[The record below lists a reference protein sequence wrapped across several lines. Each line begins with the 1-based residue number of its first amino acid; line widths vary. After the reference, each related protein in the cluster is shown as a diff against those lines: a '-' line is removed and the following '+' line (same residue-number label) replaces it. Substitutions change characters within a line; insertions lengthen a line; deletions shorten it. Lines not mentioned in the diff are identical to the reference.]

1 MTTEPSEK
9 WLKVEDDRECDTVK
23 EIDFRFPYPL
33 HDKRVKKVPMKQALK
48 EYKKILFLYVKHNM
62 RK

>member
-9 WLKVEDDRECDTVK
+9 WLKVEDDRECDIVR
-23 EIDFRFPYPL
+23 EMDFRFPYPL
-33 HDKRVKKVPMKQALK
+33 QDKRVMKVPMQQALK
-48 EYKKILFLYVKHNM
+48 ECKKALFLYVKHIM